1 MSTSLSTNTKSPV
14 LFTDLKAWFAQR
26 RELKRRGL
34 SIGFV
39 PTMGALHEGHRS
51 LLDRSRKENDVSI
64 LSVYVNPTQFDN
76 AEDLQKYPA
85 TLEEDVRLAG
95 KAGVDYVLAP
105 TYPQIYPD
113 HYRYR
118 VSEDQFSRQLC
129 GAHRP
134 GHFDGVLTVVLK
146 LLNLAQAN
154 RAYFGEKDFQQLKLV
169 SGMVDAFFIDTQII
183 ACPTVRESDGL
194 AMSSRNTRLDPAARN
209 LAAKFHQILR
219 ESVAPDDA
227 KKDLADQGFDIDYI
241 EDIDGRRFGAVKL
254 EGVRLIDNVER

>member
-1 MSTSLSTNTKSPV
+1 MSTSLSTNKKSPV
-14 LFTDLKAWFAQR
+14 LFTDLKTWFAQR
-26 RELKRRGL
+26 RDLKRRGL

-51 LLDRSRKENDVSI
+51 LLERSRKENDVSI

-95 KAGVDYVLAP
+95 EAGVDYVLAP
-105 TYPQIYPD
+105 TFPQIYPD
-113 HYRYR
+113 NYRYR

-194 AMSSRNTRLDPAARN
+194 AMSSRNTRLGPAARN

-219 ESVAPDDA
+219 ESVAPADA